1 MEYNSSQNINLHIY
15 DTDINVTVPR
25 EKEEQWRKAAQLIN
39 EKLNAYFGAYKD
51 QKGVKEIL
59 YYAMIDIALNYI
71 SEAERNDLLPITN
84 ILSQLS
90 EEMGNALK

>member
-1 MEYNSSQNINLHIY
+1 MGYNSSQNINLHIY

-51 QKGVKEIL
+51 QKSVKEIL

-71 SEAERNDLLPITN
+71 FRIYIYINGYIIVRLVCSCIF
-84 ILSQLS
+84 
-90 EEMGNALK
+90 

>member
-1 MEYNSSQNINLHIY
+1 MILTSMSLFLGKKRSNG
-15 DTDINVTVPR
+15 
-25 EKEEQWRKAAQLIN
+25 IN